1 MLAGGLLFSLRA
13 VVYITRRPD
22 FVPGAICFQEVWHP
36 SIILGCLSLLIVMGA
51 HVAPAGAI
59 G

>member
-1 MLAGGLLFSLRA
+1 MLAGDLLFSLRA

-22 FVPGAICFQEVWHP
+22 FVPGAMCYQEVWHP
-36 SIILGCLSLLIVMGA
+36 IVILGCPSLLFVMGA